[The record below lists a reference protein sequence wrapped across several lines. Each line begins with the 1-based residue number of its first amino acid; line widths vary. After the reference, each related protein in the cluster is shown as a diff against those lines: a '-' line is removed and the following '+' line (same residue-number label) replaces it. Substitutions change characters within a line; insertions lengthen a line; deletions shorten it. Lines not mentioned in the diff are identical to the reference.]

1 MVLERHVVFWTAAVV
16 VFAALLWLLS
26 PILLPFVFGMAI
38 AYLLDPLATRLTKRG
53 LSRLVAALLIL
64 SAFLLIVIVL
74 SLVVVPI
81 LVKQFFGF
89 ISQFIGNLPNYVQHI
104 QNWVN
109 DPSHPW
115 IKRIVGDSFATTDQ
129 SISSLLVPA
138 IGYLNG
144 VLASVL
150 ARGHALISIL
160 SVVIIAPVVAFY
172 LICDWGRVVASVD
185 RLVPLPQRDAVR
197 HLAREI
203 DVSIS
208 AYVHG
213 QSLVCLILGCYYA
226 VGLTAA
232 GVQFG
237 LLIGVIS
244 GLVSFV
250 PYFGSFTA
258 LLVSFCVAI
267 EQFYP
272 HWNRI
277 FIVVGVVLF
286 GQFIEGN
293 ILSPKLL
300 GKSVGLHPVWLIFA
314 LFAFGYLFG
323 FVGLLL
329 AVPLAAAAGVL
340 ARFALQHYRASSL
353 YTGDEPNDAS

>member
-1 MVLERHVVFWTAAVV
+1 MVSQEHVIFWTAAFV

-26 PILLPFVFGMAI
+26 PVLLPFVIGMAI
-38 AYLLDPLATRLTKRG
+38 AYLLDPLTTRLTKRG

-64 SAFLLIVIVL
+64 ATFVLIVVGL

-89 ISQFIGNLPNYVQHI
+89 ISEFIGNLPNYVQHI
-104 QNWVN
+104 QGWVN

-115 IKRIVGDSFATTDQ
+115 LKRIAGDSFARTDQ
-129 SISSLLVPA
+129 SISNLIVPA

-150 ARGHALISIL
+150 SRGHALLSIF

-172 LICDWGRVVASVD
+172 LICDWGRVVESVD
-185 RLVPLPQRDAVR
+185 RLVPLPQRPTVR
-197 HLAREI
+197 RLARDI
-203 DVSIS
+203 DASIS

-226 VGLTAA
+226 AGLTAA
-232 GVQFG
+232 GLQFG
-237 LLIGVIS
+237 LLIGVMA
-244 GLVSFV
+244 GLIGFV

-258 LLVSFCVAI
+258 LLVSFFVAL

-277 FIVVGVVLF
+277 LIVVGVVVV

-314 LFAFGYLFG
+314 LVAFGYLFG

-340 ARFALQHYRASSL
+340 VRFALQHYRASAL
-353 YTGDEPNDAS
+353 YIGDGPDAAS

>member
-1 MVLERHVVFWTAAVV
+1 MGMERHVVFWIAAFVIFV
-16 VFAALLWLLS
+16 AVLWLLS
-26 PILLPFVFGMAI
+26 PILLPFVIGMAV

-64 SAFLLIVIVL
+64 SVFALIVIGL
-74 SLVVVPI
+74 SLLVVPI
-81 LVKQFFGF
+81 LIRQFFGF
-89 ISQFIGNLPNYVQHI
+89 ISEFIGNLPNYVEHI

-115 IKRIVGDSFATTDQ
+115 IKRIVGDSFARTDQ
-129 SISSLLVPA
+129 SISNLMVPA

-144 VLASVL
+144 LLASLL
-150 ARGHALISIL
+150 ARGSALLSIF

-172 LICDWGRVVASVD
+172 LICDWNRVVQSVD
-185 RLVPLPQRDAVR
+185 HLVPLPQRDTVR
-197 HLAREI
+197 RLAREI
-203 DVSIS
+203 DTSIS

-226 VGLTAA
+226 AGLTAA
-232 GVQFG
+232 GLKFG
-237 LLIGVIS
+237 LLIGVAA
-244 GLVSFV
+244 GFVSFV
-250 PYFGSFTA
+250 PYVGSFAA

-272 HWNRI
+272 QWDRI
-277 FIVVGVVLF
+277 FIVVGVVLV

-314 LFAFGYLFG
+314 LLAFGYLFG

-329 AVPLAAAAGVL
+329 AVPLAAAAAVL
-340 ARFALQHYRASSL
+340 IRFALQHYRASSL
-353 YTGDEPNDAS
+353 YTGDEPNEAS